1 MQLLTKKY
9 KIMMTKFFS
18 AFVALMLLATLSQA
32 QDYKS
37 AVGLR
42 FGAPLSVAY
51 KTFVSDRGA
60 FEGVAGFR
68 SYSGYSWF
76 NIGAYYQLH
85 NEISSVDGLKWYY
98 GGGANIYFWS
108 WDSAFVNPG
117 SSTSFGISGVLGLD
131 YKFSD
136 LPLNL
141 SVDWIP
147 TFFLNGYG
155 NGFGAGY
162 GALSA
167 RYVLN

>member
-1 MQLLTKKY
+1 MKV
-9 KIMMTKFFS
+9 KIFS
-18 AFVALMLLATLSQA
+18 ALFAIIFIASLSQA
-32 QDYKS
+32 QDYKT
-37 AVGLR
+37 AIGVR
-42 FGAPLSVAY
+42 FGYPLSASY

-85 NEISSVDGLKWYY
+85 NDISSVDGLKWYY
-98 GGGANIYFWS
+98 GAGANIYFWS

-117 SSTSFGISGVLGLD
+117 STTSFGISGVLGLD

-136 LPLNL
+136 VPVNL

-155 NGFGAGY
+155 NGFAGGY
-162 GALSA
+162 GALAA
-167 RYVLN
+167 RYVIN